1 MQNML
6 SIVFFRYDQIQ
17 YDDILNICAYMYVSN
32 DCLYI
37 YIYIDIQYPLF
48 ISKSMYM
55 NIFVNYIST
64 FKREKGVYV
73 YISIYYAT
81 TIYI

>member
-1 MQNML
+1 MYLM
-6 SIVFFRYDQIQ
+6 IV
-17 YDDILNICAYMYVSN
+17 
-32 DCLYI
+32 YI

-73 YISIYYAT
+73 YYISIYNIIIIICIAVAIIINKNLYYNT
-81 TIYI
+81 TT

>member
-1 MQNML
+1 MYLM
-6 SIVFFRYDQIQ
+6 IV
-17 YDDILNICAYMYVSN
+17 
-32 DCLYI
+32 YI
-37 YIYIDIQYPLF
+37 YIYIQYPLF

-81 TIYI
+81 IYINKNLHYY

>member
-1 MQNML
+1 MYLM
-6 SIVFFRYDQIQ
+6 IV
-17 YDDILNICAYMYVSN
+17 
-32 DCLYI
+32 YI

-73 YISIYYAT
+73 YHISILLYYYYYA
-81 TIYI
+81 

>member
-1 MQNML
+1 MYLM
-6 SIVFFRYDQIQ
+6 IV
-17 YDDILNICAYMYVSN
+17 
-32 DCLYI
+32 YI
-37 YIYIDIQYPLF
+37 YIYIYIQYPLF

-81 TIYI
+81 INTIYINKNLHY

>member
-1 MQNML
+1 
-6 SIVFFRYDQIQ
+6 
-17 YDDILNICAYMYVSN
+17 
-32 DCLYI
+32 
-37 YIYIDIQYPLF
+37 
-48 ISKSMYM
+48 MYM

-81 TIYI
+81 INTIYINKNLHY

>member
-1 MQNML
+1 MYLM
-6 SIVFFRYDQIQ
+6 IV
-17 YDDILNICAYMYVSN
+17 
-32 DCLYI
+32 YI
-37 YIYIDIQYPLF
+37 YIQYPLF

-81 TIYI
+81 TIYINKNLHY

>member
-1 MQNML
+1 MYLM
-6 SIVFFRYDQIQ
+6 IV
-17 YDDILNICAYMYVSN
+17 
-32 DCLYI
+32 YI
-37 YIYIDIQYPLF
+37 YIQYPLF

-73 YISIYYAT
+73 YISKLYYAT
-81 TIYI
+81 TTIYINKNLHY

>member
-1 MQNML
+1 MYLM
-6 SIVFFRYDQIQ
+6 IV
-17 YDDILNICAYMYVSN
+17 
-32 DCLYI
+32 YI

-73 YISIYYAT
+73 YYISIYN
-81 TIYI
+81 IIIIIMHSSCHNNKQKFIL

>member
-1 MQNML
+1 MYLM
-6 SIVFFRYDQIQ
+6 IV
-17 YDDILNICAYMYVSN
+17 
-32 DCLYI
+32 YI

-73 YISIYYAT
+73 YYISIYN
-81 TIYI
+81 IIIIMHSSCHNNKQKFIL